1 MTESKRSSLAE
12 ESAEHE
18 TGESTYSEGLGS
30 GQRRYWTP
38 LIADRRKRILIETRN
53 LITDVGA
60 DGFTLRDLGQRAG
73 VSVTTIY
80 NIFGD
85 KAGVITHALQ
95 EFHAGIELQ
104 LPREARCLQG
114 FVEAISH
121 TTRIVIENR
130 GYALALADLYFS
142 RSLAP
147 ALFEVIR
154 GMPLQVFTPW
164 LEMAA
169 RDGEL
174 HEGSDPAA
182 ICATFANLEWAS
194 IKDWGAG
201 RVADGD
207 LEAIRHRSFLQV
219 VIASTRDPLRC
230 AATELFAQS
239 AG

>member
-1 MTESKRSSLAE
+1 MRESVAQETS
-12 ESAEHE
+12 ESAD
-18 TGESTYSEGLGS
+18 GESSA
-30 GQRRYWTP
+30 QRRYWTP

-53 LITDVGA
+53 LITEVGA
-60 DGFTLRDLGQRAG
+60 DAFTLRDLGQRAG

-95 EFHAGIELQ
+95 EFHKGIELK
-104 LPREARCLQG
+104 LPRDAHCLQG
-114 FVEAISH
+114 FVDAISH

-154 GMPLQVFTPW
+154 GMPLQVFRPW
-164 LEMAA
+164 VEMAV

-174 HEGSDPAA
+174 YDGNDPDR
-182 ICATFANLEWAS
+182 ICTMFANLEWAS
-194 IKDWGAG
+194 IKDWGSG
-201 RVADGD
+201 RVADAE
-207 LEAIRHRSFLQV
+207 LEATRHRSFLQA
-219 VIASTRDPLRC
+219 VIASTRDPLRA
-230 AATELFAQS
+230 AATKLFARCGR
-239 AG
+239 AYAR

>member
-1 MTESKRSSLAE
+1 MTQTKAVSIAE
-12 ESAEHE
+12 
-18 TGESTYSEGLGS
+18 
-30 GQRRYWTP
+30 RRYWTP

-53 LITDVGA
+53 LITEIGA

-95 EFHAGIELQ
+95 EFHTGIELT
-104 LPREARCLQG
+104 LPGEARCLQG
-114 FVEAISH
+114 FVDAISH

-130 GYALALADLYFS
+130 SYALALADLYFS

-154 GMPLQVFTPW
+154 NMPLQVFDPW
-164 LEMAA
+164 LDRAA
-169 RDGEL
+169 STGEL
-174 HEGSDPAA
+174 HERSDPAA
-182 ICATFANLEWAS
+182 IRATFANLEWAS

-201 RVADGD
+201 RVTDTH
-207 LEAIRHRSFLQV
+207 LEATRHRTFLQV
-219 VIASTRDPLRC
+219 VIASTREPLRS
-230 AATELFAQS
+230 AATAQLCALHFHRATGVCS
-239 AG
+239 VGVGE